1 MDKGI
6 DENTADWPQE
16 RRVALVLSILKGEV
30 SAREAARSHGLT
42 LAQVEGWKTQFLAA
56 AEDALA
62 APAADEPVDTS
73 EKDEARADAAGIWI
87 CSLSE
92 QSLAPVLFMQAAC
105 AGRLPTET
113 SIKWTGEHRSPKPFR
128 RSGFVSLLR
137 GECGIIPLVGHP
149 LHVYSTRLVETVPF
163 ERDSALSDWEL
174 PVPIAGIVALVEN
187 RPSQETTA
195 RLFRAIKPAPSRAL
209 TWIMAQE
216 LPWVIAAVGYDDEN
230 ISEDTFREL
239 YKLPS
244 YVPIIP
250 GPSPLGAG
258 LMSFLTGRGR
268 NLRFD
273 SAYAK
278 QVLGVLTSRIRRS

>member
-1 MDKGI
+1 
-6 DENTADWPQE
+6 
-16 RRVALVLSILKGEV
+16 
-30 SAREAARSHGLT
+30 
-42 LAQVEGWKTQFLAA
+42 VESWKTQFLAA

-62 APAADEPVDTS
+62 APAAEEPVDTS
-73 EKDEARADAAGIWI
+73 DEDDAHADAAGIWI

-113 SIKWTGEHRSPKPFR
+113 LIKWAGEHRSPKPFR
-128 RSGFVSLLR
+128 RSGSVSLLR

-250 GPSPLGAG
+250 GPSPWGPAHVFSHRSRKESAFRCGLCETGLGRPHEQDQT
-258 LMSFLTGRGR
+258 FLRLLSLAPPYRLWRGGRSGPR
-268 NLRFD
+268 AHHAR
-273 SAYAK
+273 
-278 QVLGVLTSRIRRS
+278 